1 MKRYGIHGKLRIRL
15 KRFDGPVKGDWA
27 MANKESVKPTKRHFE
42 YHNHL
47 LDDATKEMNEW
58 TGENKVVEIHLF
70 SMFSA
75 VFKHHDL
82 DDAESLFIVGTKE
95 TTPSLE
101 AVSTAPVKPWL
112 FSRVFALLGASFV
125 LLALLF
131 LGFRSNNAVPGMI
144 FIGSLTVP
152 FSLMIMFFEI
162 NVFRNISVYQ
172 LMAVFLVGGILS
184 LVATMILYSLIPSGN
199 GVSWESAL
207 IVGFIEE
214 TAKMLVIAFF
224 INRFRLNY
232 IFNGLL
238 LGAAIGAGF
247 AVFETAGYTG
257 QYGLV
262 TLLMR
267 SWQAI
272 GTHTIWS
279 AIMGAAIMLAKE
291 RHQPVTGSNIVA
303 PKFLRFY
310 LLAILLHAGWDWNAP
325 FDVLDILYLQQWTLI
340 AIGWVAI
347 FVLINAGLREV
358 RTLQGQRIL
367 KNSQLGG

>member
-1 MKRYGIHGKLRIRL
+1 MT
-15 KRFDGPVKGDWA
+15 
-27 MANKESVKPTKRHFE
+27 NKDSVKPFKGRFH

-47 LDDATKEMNEW
+47 LDETTKEINEW

-70 SMFSA
+70 AMFSE
-75 VFKHHDL
+75 VFKPHTR
-82 DDAESLFIVGTKE
+82 DDAESLFIVGTRD

-101 AVSTAPVKPWL
+101 AVSVMPVKPWL
-112 FSRVFALLGASFV
+112 FSRVFALLGTSFV
-125 LLALLF
+125 LLAMLF
-131 LGFRSNNAVPGMI
+131 LVFRSSNAVPGMI

-152 FSLMIMFFEI
+152 FALLIMFFEI
-162 NVFRNISVYQ
+162 NVFQNISVYQ
-172 LMAVFLVGGILS
+172 LLTVFLVGGILS

-199 GVSWESAL
+199 GVSWESAV
-207 IVGFIEE
+207 IIGFIEE
-214 TAKMLVIAFF
+214 TAKMLIIAYF
-224 INRFRLNY
+224 INQFHLNY

-238 LGAAIGAGF
+238 IGAAIGAGF

-257 QYGLV
+257 QYGIV

-279 AIMGAAIMLAKE
+279 AIMGAAIILAKD
-291 RHQPVTGSNIVA
+291 RHQPVTGSNMVA

-310 LLAILLHAGWDWNAP
+310 LLAIALHAAWDWNAP
-325 FDVLDILYLQQWTLI
+325 FAVLNILYLQQWVLI
-340 AIGWVAI
+340 AVGWLAI
-347 FVLINAGLREV
+347 FVLINAGLREA

-367 KNSQLGG
+367 RRTQLGG

>member
-1 MKRYGIHGKLRIRL
+1 
-15 KRFDGPVKGDWA
+15 

-70 SMFSA
+70 SMFSE
-75 VFKHHDL
+75 VFKHHDS

-101 AVSTAPVKPWL
+101 AVSTTPVKPWL

-279 AIMGAAIMLAKE
+279 AIMGAVIMLAKE

-325 FDVLDILYLQQWTLI
+325 FDVLDILYLQQWALI
-340 AIGWVAI
+340 AIGWLAI

>member
-1 MKRYGIHGKLRIRL
+1 
-15 KRFDGPVKGDWA
+15 
-27 MANKESVKPTKRHFE
+27 MANKEETVKPLKQHFH
-42 YHNHL
+42 YGHHL
-47 LDDATKEMNEW
+47 LDDATKEINEW

-70 SMFSA
+70 SMFSE
-75 VFKHHDL
+75 VFKAHNH
-82 DDAESLFIVGTKE
+82 DDAEALFIVGTRH

-101 AVSTAPVKPWL
+101 AVSVAPVKPWL
-112 FSRVFALLGASFV
+112 FSRIFALLAGSFV

-152 FSLMIMFFEI
+152 FSLLILFFEI
-162 NVFRNISVYQ
+162 NVFRNLSVYQ
-172 LMAVFLVGGILS
+172 LLTVFLVGGILS
-184 LVATMILYSLIPSGN
+184 LIATMILYSLIPSGN
-199 GVSWESAL
+199 GTSLGSAV

-214 TAKMLVIAFF
+214 TAKMLVMTYF
-224 INRFRLNY
+224 INQFHLNY

-238 LGAAIGAGF
+238 VGAAIGAGF

-279 AIMGAAIMLAKE
+279 AIMGAAIILAKD
-291 RHQPVTGSNIVA
+291 RHQPVTGSNMVA

-310 LLAILLHAGWDWNAP
+310 LLAIGLHAAWDWNAP
-325 FDVLDILYLQQWTLI
+325 FAFLDILYLQQWVLI
-340 AIGWVAI
+340 ALGWLAI
-347 FVLINAGLREV
+347 FVLINAGLREA

-367 KNSQLGG
+367 RTTQLGG

>member
-1 MKRYGIHGKLRIRL
+1 
-15 KRFDGPVKGDWA
+15 
-27 MANKESVKPTKRHFE
+27 MANKESVKPFKRHFE

-70 SMFSA
+70 QMFSE
-75 VFKHHDL
+75 VFKTHDH
-82 DDAESLFIVGTKE
+82 DAAEALFIVGTRE

-101 AVSTAPVKPWL
+101 AVSVTPVKPWL
-112 FSRVFALLGASFV
+112 FSRVFALLGVSFF
-125 LLALLF
+125 LLAMLF
-131 LGFRSNNAVPGMI
+131 LVFRSNNAVPGMI

-152 FSLMIMFFEI
+152 FSLMMMFFEM
-162 NVFRNISVYQ
+162 NVFQNISVYQ
-172 LMAVFLVGGILS
+172 LLTVFLVGGILS

-199 GVSWESAL
+199 GVSLGSAV
-207 IVGFIEE
+207 IIGFIEE
-214 TAKMLVIAFF
+214 TAKMLVIASF
-224 INRFRLNY
+224 INRFHLNY

-238 LGAAIGAGF
+238 VGAAIGAGF

-279 AIMGAAIMLAKE
+279 AIMGAAIILAKD
-291 RHQPVTGSNIVA
+291 RHQPVTGSNMVA

-310 LLAILLHAGWDWNAP
+310 ILAIGLHAAWDWNAP
-325 FDVLDILYLQQWTLI
+325 FAVLNILYLQQWLLI
-340 AIGWVAI
+340 AVGWLAI
-347 FVLINAGLREV
+347 FVLINAGLREA

-367 KNSQLGG
+367 KKTQLG

>member
-1 MKRYGIHGKLRIRL
+1 
-15 KRFDGPVKGDWA
+15 
-27 MANKESVKPTKRHFE
+27 MANKGTVKPIKRRFH

-70 SMFSA
+70 AMFSE
-75 VFKHHDL
+75 VFKPHHR
-82 DDAESLFIVGTKE
+82 DDAESLFIVGTRE

-101 AVSTAPVKPWL
+101 AVSVTPVKPWL
-112 FSRVFALLGASFV
+112 FSRVFAVLGSSFF
-125 LLALLF
+125 LLAILF
-131 LGFRSNNAVPGMI
+131 LVFRSKNAVPGMI
-144 FIGSLTVP
+144 FIGSLAVP
-152 FSLMIMFFEI
+152 FSLLIMFFEM
-162 NVFRNISVYQ
+162 NVFQNLSVYQ
-172 LMAVFLVGGILS
+172 LMLIFLVGGILS

-199 GVSWESAL
+199 GVSLESAL

-214 TAKMLVIAFF
+214 TAKMLIIAFF

-238 LGAAIGAGF
+238 VGAAIGAGF

-257 QYGLV
+257 QYGIV

-279 AIMGAAIMLAKE
+279 AIMGAAIILAKD
-291 RHQPVTGSNIVA
+291 RHQPVTGGNMVA

-310 LLAILLHAGWDWNAP
+310 LLAVFLHAAWDWNAP
-325 FDVLDILYLQQWTLI
+325 FAVLDILYLQQWLLI

-347 FVLINAGLREV
+347 YVLVNAGLREA

-367 KNSQLGG
+367 RATQLGR

>member
-1 MKRYGIHGKLRIRL
+1 M
-15 KRFDGPVKGDWA
+15 GD
-27 MANKESVKPTKRHFE
+27 KESAKPVKRHFQ

-112 FSRVFALLGASFV
+112 FSRVFAMLGASFV

-144 FIGSLTVP
+144 FIGSLAVP

-207 IVGFIEE
+207 VVGFIEE

-224 INRFRLNY
+224 VNRFRLNY

-238 LGAAIGAGF
+238 IGAAIGAGF

-279 AIMGAAIMLAKE
+279 AVMGAAIILAKE
-291 RHQPVTGSNIVA
+291 SHQPVTGGNMVA

-325 FDVLDILYLQQWTLI
+325 FAVLDILYLQQWTLI
-340 AIGWVAI
+340 AIGWLAI

-367 KNSQLGG
+367 KNSQLG

>member
-1 MKRYGIHGKLRIRL
+1 MTDKEAIKPLK
-15 KRFDGPVKGDWA
+15 KRF
-27 MANKESVKPTKRHFE
+27 H

-70 SMFSA
+70 QMFSS
-75 VFKHHDL
+75 VFKHHDH
-82 DDAESLFIVGTKE
+82 DEAEALFIVGTRE

-101 AVSTAPVKPWL
+101 AVSAAPVKPWL
-112 FSRVFALLGASFV
+112 FSRVFALLGTSFF
-125 LLALLF
+125 LLAMLF
-131 LGFRSNNAVPGMI
+131 LVFRSNNAVPGMI

-152 FSLMIMFFEI
+152 FSLLVMFFEM
-162 NVFRNISVYQ
+162 NVFQNISVYQ
-172 LMAVFLVGGILS
+172 LMTVFLVGGILS

-214 TAKMLVIAFF
+214 TAKMLVIAYF
-224 INRFRLNY
+224 INQFHLNY

-238 LGAAIGAGF
+238 VGAAIGAGF

-279 AIMGAAIMLAKE
+279 AIMGAAIILAKD
-291 RHQPVTGSNIVA
+291 RHQPVTGSNMVA

-310 LLAILLHAGWDWNAP
+310 LLAVALHAIWDWNAP
-325 FDVLDILYLQQWTLI
+325 FALLDILYLQQWVLI
-340 AIGWVAI
+340 AIGWMAI
-347 FVLINAGLREV
+347 FVLVNAGLREA

-367 KNSQLGG
+367 KSTQLGG

>member
-1 MKRYGIHGKLRIRL
+1 MT
-15 KRFDGPVKGDWA
+15 
-27 MANKESVKPTKRHFE
+27 NKDSVKPIKRRFH

-75 VFKHHDL
+75 VFKPHSR
-82 DDAESLFIVGTKE
+82 DDAESLFIVGTRE

-101 AVSTAPVKPWL
+101 AVSVTPVKPWL
-112 FSRVFALLGASFV
+112 FSRVFALLGSSFV

-131 LGFRSNNAVPGMI
+131 LVFRSNNAVPGMI

-152 FSLMIMFFEI
+152 FSLLIMFFEI
-162 NVFRNISVYQ
+162 NVFQNISVYQ
-172 LMAVFLVGGILS
+172 LLTVFLVGGILS

-199 GVSWESAL
+199 GVSWESA
-207 IVGFIEE
+207 ITVGFIEE
-214 TAKMLVIAFF
+214 TAKMLIIASF
-224 INRFRLNY
+224 INRFHLNY

-238 LGAAIGAGF
+238 IGAAIGAGF

-257 QYGLV
+257 QYGIV

-279 AIMGAAIMLAKE
+279 AIMGAAIILAKE
-291 RHQPVTGSNIVA
+291 RHQPVTGSNMVA

-310 LLAILLHAGWDWNAP
+310 LLAIFLHSAWDWNAP
-325 FDVLDILYLQQWTLI
+325 FAVLDILYLQQWVLI
-340 AIGWVAI
+340 AIGWLAI
-347 FVLINAGLREV
+347 FVLINAGLREA

-367 KNSQLGG
+367 KHAQLGA